1 MSEPVDP
8 LIYHTHQ
15 CLHSEDLPFW
25 LELARKQSGPV
36 LEFGCGSGRVASY
49 LSAAGFQ
56 VVGLDNN
63 YEMLAFIR
71 RNSSIEWNER
81 ITIIQSDF
89 TRFHLAARFK
99 LIIMP
104 CNTYSTL
111 SQPHRLEVLSQIRR
125 HLLPTG
131 TFALQITNPSLLIG
145 LPKNGETEIEDV
157 FTLPFSGDAIQVSSS
172 WKRTPK
178 ELAINWYYDQLLT
191 NGKIIRSKLS
201 LSHTLESPQV
211 YRDEISKQGLH
222 ILQELGDYDFSPY
235 QDDSPVWIILVCPL

>member
-15 CLHSEDLPFW
+15 SLHSEDLPFW

-36 LEFGCGSGRVASY
+36 LELGCGSGRVASC

-56 VVGLDNN
+56 VVGLDHNF
-63 YEMLAFIR
+63 EMLAFLR
-71 RNSSIEWNER
+71 RNTSIELNER
-81 ITIIQSDF
+81 IKIIQADF
-89 TRFHLAARFK
+89 TRFHLAARFD

-131 TFALQITNPSLLIG
+131 IFAVQITNPSLLIG

-157 FTLPFSGDAIQVSSS
+157 FTLPYLRRCYPGFQ
-172 WKRTPK
+172 
-178 ELAINWYYDQLLT
+178 QLET
-191 NGKIIRSKLS
+191 YTKGAG
-201 LSHTLESPQV
+201 H
-211 YRDEISKQGLH
+211 
-222 ILQELGDYDFSPY
+222 
-235 QDDSPVWIILVCPL
+235 